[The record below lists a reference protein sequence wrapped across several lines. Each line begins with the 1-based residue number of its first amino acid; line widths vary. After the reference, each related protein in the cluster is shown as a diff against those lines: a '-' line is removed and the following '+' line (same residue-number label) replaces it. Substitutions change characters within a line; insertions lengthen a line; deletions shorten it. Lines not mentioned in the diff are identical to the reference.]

1 MDADS
6 FAAGAAAQREA
17 DLKLF
22 AQWADD
28 LSLPFWTKLKSWH
41 DFGVGFHEFVRTVPL
56 EKP

>member
-1 MDADS
+1 MTE
-6 FAAGAAAQREA
+6 FERGAAAQREA

-22 AQWADD
+22 QQWVED

-41 DFGVGFHEFVRTVPL
+41 DFGVDFPEYVRTAPL